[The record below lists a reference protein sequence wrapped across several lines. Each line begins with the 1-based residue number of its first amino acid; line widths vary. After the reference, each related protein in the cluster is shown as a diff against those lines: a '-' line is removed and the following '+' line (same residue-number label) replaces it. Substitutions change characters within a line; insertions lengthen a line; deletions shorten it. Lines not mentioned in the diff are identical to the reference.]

1 MQKLISKQ
9 FIAKTE
15 QTLVLGAIP
24 KGKKKTVEEK
34 IESPVLLQ
42 LLTFSVRR

>member
-1 MQKLISKQ
+1 MQKLVGKQ

-15 QTLVLGAIP
+15 QKMEIGAVP
-24 KGKKKTVEEK
+24 KGKKAALWK
-34 IESPVLLQ
+34 IDSPVLLQ